1 MNASVATG
9 ISASE
14 YANNVDSV
22 WLDLTKGLGCPVGA
36 VLAGSNDFISEAW
49 RWKHRLGGALRQA
62 GILAAAGIWALD
74 HHVDRLAQDHDNA
87 KIMAQRIS
95 EIPGM
100 KINFSTIQSNLVF
113 FDVSETGKDA
123 KQLSEELQNQGVWI
137 GALNQKVMRAVTHL
151 DVSLSQIHKAIDI
164 LKDLTH

>member
-9 ISASE
+9 ISALDFTK
-14 YANNVDSV
+14 NVDSV

-36 VLAGSNDFISEAW
+36 VLAGSKNFIAEAW

-74 HHVDRLAQDHDNA
+74 HHVERLAVDHDHA

-95 EIPGM
+95 KIPGM
-100 KINFSTIQSNLVF
+100 NINFSTIQSNLVF
-113 FDVSETGKDA
+113 FDVSGTGKDA
-123 KQLSEELQNQGVWI
+123 RKLSVELQKKGVWI

-151 DVSLSQIHKAIDI
+151 DVGLSHIHEAMDA
-164 LKDLTH
+164 LEDLTR